1 MAATIGISAPYLL
14 ASLCILMLDVFSA
27 AYYSVDYTLSSVSLI
42 SYHFY
47 LFLIHVK
54 IIQSVGGTM
63 TVMNITNR
71 DEMLPILSQIAPNVR
86 TFPSAV
92 MMYISLKFFV
102 FLALNMVLIIS
113 IFPCVWDSINEN
125 KRTKMKS
132 DRVYILSN
140 SLTGNE
146 DRELDLNE

>member
-1 MAATIGISAPYLL
+1 
-14 ASLCILMLDVFSA
+14 
-27 AYYSVDYTLSSVSLI
+27 
-42 SYHFY
+42 
-47 LFLIHVK
+47 
-54 IIQSVGGTM
+54 M

-71 DEMLPILSQIAPNVR
+71 DEMQPILSQIDPNVR

-92 MMYISLKFFV
+92 LMYISMKFFV

-113 IFPCVWDSINEN
+113 IVPCVWDSINEN

-132 DRVYILSN
+132 DRVYILSS

-146 DRELDLNE
+146 DRELDM